1 MSPAP
6 APERATRRAAGE
18 PADKADAARHAP
30 TSTPVIGPTTVPPW
44 SLLASTSRS
53 GTSISATPG
62 EHPRLPE
69 AQADEAA
76 QRTFGPGDEPLRRRA
91 TSGDPV
97 VVPEELSNVLRSS
110 GEPLDAAALTL
121 METRFGHSFGDVRIH
136 ADAAAAKSATDV
148 DAEAYTVGRH
158 IVLAPGRYQPH
169 TLPGRQL
176 LAHELTHVVQQR
188 GGYDHTTEPRQ
199 VSDPAGRAEVEA
211 EAVSREVIPDQRP
224 ARPEPRAP
232 VPVGLIFDH
241 TPVIQRKPTTSQAGT
256 VAQFIVV
263 FNSTP
268 SGMSQTTGQD
278 AHNAMLRLGETEMS
292 WTGPLPTT
300 TPYFNQRPARYIYTT
315 QGGWIDMVHFL
326 FHAGRA
332 YKYLVQQRD
341 AARSLAEIE
350 AMPWFSRMWL
360 PSEYMDELYRRSGM
374 SPIGE
379 SVQEG
384 FQTEQLQSVVT
395 PHSAYSYEDLPSDT
409 FGARF
414 AVQHFN
420 PNARQSLGQQLAAYL
435 NNVLGAVDPTR
446 APNYASMGAQEGP
459 VDRQNLTTTP
469 VYTATN
475 P

>member
-1 MSPAP
+1 MRRRNAPSAP
-6 APERATRRAAGE
+6 ATNPFDEGRHPGIRSSCRKNCQTYCGRRANPWMPQPSPSWKPDSAIRSVMSVSMPTPPRPNQRRMLTRRHIPSDDISCSHPAATNHTRCLADNFWHTNSPTSSSSVEGTTTRLNPGRSATR
-18 PADKADAARHAP
+18 PA
-30 TSTPVIGPTTVPPW
+30 S
-44 SLLASTSRS
+44 
-53 GTSISATPG
+53 
-62 EHPRLPE
+62 
-69 AQADEAA
+69 Q
-76 QRTFGPGDEPLRRRA
+76 
-91 TSGDPV
+91 
-97 VVPEELSNVLRSS
+97 
-110 GEPLDAAALTL
+110 
-121 METRFGHSFGDVRIH
+121 
-136 ADAAAAKSATDV
+136 
-148 DAEAYTVGRH
+148 
-158 IVLAPGRYQPH
+158 
-169 TLPGRQL
+169 
-176 LAHELTHVVQQR
+176 
-188 GGYDHTTEPRQ
+188 
-199 VSDPAGRAEVEA
+199 VEA

-420 PNARQSLGQQLAAYL
+420 PNARQSLGS
-435 NNVLGAVDPTR
+435 NSPHI
-446 APNYASMGAQEGP
+446 
-459 VDRQNLTTTP
+459 
-469 VYTATN
+469 
-475 P
+475 